1 MRKSLKL
8 IAKCLLFMIFILGLG
23 IGLTIYGFFDS
34 PAMAEKLGP
43 GGLGGQD
50 SIKEQLEDDGV
61 IAPTDS
67 VEDQG
72 STVEKLVSLIPQA
85 IIHALMALGLKS
97 IPELIFQPNNFITQD
112 TIGTIWDLYR
122 PLFMVGVVIF
132 AAVLA
137 WLGATFGR
145 SKSAQAKANASEAIW
160 RWLLGFTLLFM
171 FIPMASF
178 LFEINNFIVSLAAQ
192 HSGNMDSL
200 KVESTGSFLA
210 TALVN
215 LYIAGLQ
222 LYFNILYVIREVFII
237 FLVTVSPLV
246 IWTFVVKPAQQSFL
260 MLFGELFSNIMMQAS
275 HALAVVIVLLMW
287 ENAPENSIISGWWAQ
302 IVLVTLIIPI
312 GQFLRNLI
320 NVWLNIFGLQEER
333 LAMGATGGIGAAL
346 ALPKIIGGMAGLKF
360 GSNAGAGG
368 AGGGPGD
375 GSPLTGE
382 SNPFQMGNLSD
393 ASGGGSSTASL
404 AMASGSQQSPGGANE
419 TSYSGAS
426 GWKWGTAYNVA
437 AKGAAVA
444 GGIAG
449 LTMGLP
455 IGQQQ
460 AGMAAGSQ
468 FGRRIASNIGQ
479 SHQYM
484 REGYKNDGADSP
496 SIAKG
501 LGTLAGGA
509 SGGFMAG
516 KTTEFAGKGIE
527 KVKGSLNPQTEPTP
541 EQTPEP
547 SGSWQDYIQGQDEEN
562 YQESVNQFVGGL
574 ETVQASENNHQARE
588 NNTSTSVEH
597 TSEPQTLDDQYSWG
611 TNQDWPS
618 EDLEKETN
626 PYEHR

>member
-1 MRKSLKL
+1 MRKFLKP
-8 IAKCLLFMIFILGLG
+8 IARSLLFTILIMALG
-23 IGLTIYGFFDS
+23 TGLTIFGYFNP
-34 PAMAEKLGP
+34 PATADMTGP

-50 SIKEQLEDDGV
+50 SIRDQLEDEGV
-61 IAPTDS
+61 IAPGNT

-72 STVEKLVSLIPQA
+72 STVEKLVSLIPEA

-97 IPELIFQPNNFITQD
+97 IPDLIFQSRNFITQD
-112 TIGTIWDLYR
+112 TIDSIWELYR
-122 PLFMVGVVIF
+122 PLFVVGIVIF

-137 WLGATFGR
+137 WLGAIFGR
-145 SKSAQAKANASEAIW
+145 SKSAQTKANASDAIW
-160 RWLLGFTLLFM
+160 RWILGFTLLFM

-192 HSGNMDSL
+192 HAGNMDSL

-237 FLVTVSPLV
+237 VLITVSPLV

-260 MLFGELFSNIMMQAS
+260 MLLGELFSNIMMQAS

-346 ALPKIIGGMAGLKF
+346 ALPKVIGGMAGLKF

-368 AGGGPGD
+368 AGGPG
-375 GSPLTGE
+375 GGNPLAGE
-382 SNPFQMGNLSD
+382 SNPFQMSNLSE
-393 ASGGGSSTASL
+393 ANGGGSAAPL

-419 TSYSGAS
+419 TSYSGAG

-484 REGYKNDGADSP
+484 REGYKNDSADSP
-496 SIAKG
+496 SFAVG

-509 SGGFMAG
+509 SGGYMAG
-516 KTTEFAGKGIE
+516 KAAEIAGKGME
-527 KVKGSLNPQTEPTP
+527 KAIGSLYPQKDIAQ
-541 EQTPEP
+541 EQKPEP
-547 SGSWQDYIQGQDEEN
+547 SGTWQDYINDREDEN
-562 YQESVNQFVGGL
+562 YSESIHKFVGGL
-574 ETVQASENNHQARE
+574 ETVQASENSHPAQEKNI
-588 NNTSTSVEH
+588 STSAEQ
-597 TSEPQTLDDQYSWG
+597 TFTPQTLDDQYSWG
-611 TNQDWPS
+611 INNDWPE
-618 EDLEKETN
+618 EDLENKEPN
-626 PYEHR
+626 PYEYH